1 MNARV
6 FMKHHRTFL
15 VVAAVAASSLMRGGP
30 LYGQSESVDED
41 KALKV
46 KAAYLLNFTKFVT
59 WPADVFQDE
68 HSPIVIGIVGADP
81 FGPLLDQT
89 IKDKTVAGRGL
100 KVQRF
105 QWRVG
110 DDLSA
115 VKKCQLLYLSTSL
128 GDDADGLI
136 AALARLPI
144 LLIGEGTE
152 FAKSGGALGFVMEEG
167 RIVFWA
173 NRKAAENANLQ
184 LSSQLL
190 KLARPVEG
198 AAVGQDRD
206 TPKGKTGA

>member
-1 MNARV
+1 MDARV
-6 FMKHHRTFL
+6 FMKRNRTFL
-15 VVAAVAASSLMRGGP
+15 VFTIVAANSLMRGGP
-30 LYGQSESVDED
+30 LHGQSESVDEE
-41 KALKV
+41 KAIKV
-46 KAAYLLNFTKFVT
+46 KAAYLFNFTKFVT
-59 WPADVFQDE
+59 WPPDVFQDE

-89 IKDKTVAGRGL
+89 IKDKTVSGREL

-115 VKKCQLLYLSTSL
+115 VKKCHLLYMSTSL
-128 GDDADGLI
+128 GDNADDLI

-152 FAKSGGALGFVMEEG
+152 FAKSGGTLGFVMEES

-173 NRKAAENANLQ
+173 NRKAAETAKLQ

-190 KLARPVEG
+190 KLARPIEG
-198 AAVGQDRD
+198 AGVG
-206 TPKGKTGA
+206 